1 MSWGKE
7 VHFIFQFH
15 DKHSPLSGQDKY
27 ENMEKEILI
36 LIVEDESLNSELL
49 EVLLKRK
56 KISYLLAVDGLEAIE
71 MFEKHPEI
79 DLVLLDIKLPNLNG
93 ETVLI
98 KMKEL
103 RPDVPIVVQTAYVFE
118 EDKKRFF
125 DIGCDDYIS
134 KPLNKELFYEI
145 LSRWLK
151 IDIQ

>member
-1 MSWGKE
+1 MK
-7 VHFIFQFH
+7 
-15 DKHSPLSGQDKY
+15 
-27 ENMEKEILI
+27 KEILI

-71 MFEKHPEI
+71 MFKKHPEI

-93 ETVLI
+93 EAVLI

>member
-15 DKHSPLSGQDKY
+15 DKHSLLPGQDKY

-93 ETVLI
+93 EAVLI

>member
-1 MSWGKE
+1 
-7 VHFIFQFH
+7 
-15 DKHSPLSGQDKY
+15 
-27 ENMEKEILI
+27 MEKEILI
-36 LIVEDESLNSELL
+36 LIVEDEPLNSELL

-56 KISYLLAVDGLEAIE
+56 KMSYLLAVDGLEAME
-71 MFEKHPEI
+71 LFEKHPEI

-93 ETVLI
+93 EAVLM

-118 EDKKRFF
+118 EDKRRFF
-125 DIGCDDYIS
+125 DIGGDDYIS

-151 IDIQ
+151 IEIK

>member
-7 VHFIFQFH
+7 VHFTFQFH

-93 ETVLI
+93 EAVLI

-151 IDIQ
+151 IDIK

>member
-1 MSWGKE
+1 MK
-7 VHFIFQFH
+7 
-15 DKHSPLSGQDKY
+15 
-27 ENMEKEILI
+27 KEILI

-71 MFEKHPEI
+71 MFKKHPEI

-93 ETVLI
+93 EVVLI

>member
-1 MSWGKE
+1 MSRGKE

-15 DKHSPLSGQDKY
+15 DKHSSLHGQDKY

-93 ETVLI
+93 EAVLI

>member
-15 DKHSPLSGQDKY
+15 DKHSPLPGQDKY

-56 KISYLLAVDGLEAIE
+56 KISYLLAVDGLEALE

-93 ETVLI
+93 EAVLI

>member
-1 MSWGKE
+1 
-7 VHFIFQFH
+7 
-15 DKHSPLSGQDKY
+15 
-27 ENMEKEILI
+27 MEKEILI

-56 KISYLLAVDGLEAIE
+56 KISYLLAVDGLEALE

-93 ETVLI
+93 EAVLI

>member
-1 MSWGKE
+1 
-7 VHFIFQFH
+7 
-15 DKHSPLSGQDKY
+15 
-27 ENMEKEILI
+27 MEKEILI
-36 LIVEDESLNSELL
+36 LIVEDDSLNSELL

-56 KISYLLAVDGLEAIE
+56 KMSYLLAVDGLEAIE
-71 MFEKHPEI
+71 MFEKYPEI

-93 ETVLI
+93 EAVLI